1 MVYNSTLALLITN
14 LSIFLPC
21 YVIIALYNLTVNG
34 SDHNSFTT
42 TDNDIEFAIIIIK
55 LLLYSYIYPRKHS
68 LNINF
73 KIFLLIFKIINI
85 NENV

>member
-14 LSIFLPC
+14 LPIFLPC

-42 TDNDIEFAIIIIK
+42 TDNDIEFVIIIIK
-55 LLLYSYIYPRKHS
+55 LLL
-68 LNINF
+68 
-73 KIFLLIFKIINI
+73 
-85 NENV
+85 